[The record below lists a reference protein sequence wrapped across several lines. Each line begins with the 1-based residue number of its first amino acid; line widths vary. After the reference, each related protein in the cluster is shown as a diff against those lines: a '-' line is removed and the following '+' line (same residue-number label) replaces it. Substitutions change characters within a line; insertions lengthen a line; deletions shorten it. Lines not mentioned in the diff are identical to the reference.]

1 MICLLP
7 NCHSLSGTSR
17 MVAIHGALRERG
29 ADVQVATHGGP
40 YEWLLRGAGVD
51 HVLLAGRDPQSR
63 EAAEAE
69 HLRAIGARA
78 VVTGRT
84 LTVRGASRLA
94 GIPLVTADAGSWV
107 PPMWERGLLPLPFEP
122 VGMPFERWLP
132 RPLRR
137 RMFNRRV
144 PGMAGDPALALADLT
159 LVTDVKELL
168 GITGTGIDGWRPRD
182 PALYPEGARL
192 KLVGPIPG
200 DLDVPMP
207 QRVER
212 LLAGPGPIVYV
223 AITSTGPALV
233 RSAVGALR
241 PLGVRILVAATVHD
255 LAAIEDDQVAVE
267 AVLPS
272 RLVMARVDL
281 AVIAGGQGSVHT
293 ALAAGVPFVGLP
305 VGAEQRLN
313 VALAERAGAAV
324 AVAPHLAGSP
334 ELTRTARELI
344 TGLRRRAGAER
355 LRVAVGNADG
365 PGRAAEAIIAA
376 ASGVAVHPG

>member
-1 MICLLP
+1 
-7 NCHSLSGTSR
+7 
-17 MVAIHGALRERG
+17 
-29 ADVQVATHGGP
+29 
-40 YEWLLRGAGVD
+40 
-51 HVLLAGRDPQSR
+51 
-63 EAAEAE
+63 
-69 HLRAIGARA
+69 
-78 VVTGRT
+78 
-84 LTVRGASRLA
+84 
-94 GIPLVTADAGSWV
+94 
-107 PPMWERGLLPLPFEP
+107 
-122 VGMPFERWLP
+122 
-132 RPLRR
+132 
-137 RMFNRRV
+137 MFNRRV
-144 PGMAGDPALALADLT
+144 PGMAADPALALGDLT

-182 PALYPEGARL
+182 PAPYREGARL

-207 QRVER
+207 ERVER

-241 PLGVRILVAATVHD
+241 PLGARILVAATVHD
-255 LAAIEDDQVAVE
+255 LSGLEDDQVAVE

-272 RLVMARVDL
+272 RLVMPRVDL

-305 VGAEQRLN
+305 VGPEQRLN
-313 VALAERAGAAV
+313 VALAERAGAAA

-334 ELTRTARELI
+334 QLTRTAREVI
-344 TGLRRRAGAER
+344 TGQRHRAGAER
-355 LRVAVGNADG
+355 LRAAFASADG

>member
-1 MICLLP
+1 ML
-7 NCHSLSGTSR
+7 
-17 MVAIHGALRERG
+17 AIHGALHERG
-29 ADVQVATHGGP
+29 AAVAVATHGGP
-40 YEWLLRGAGVD
+40 YEWLLREGGIDYA
-51 HVLLAGRDPQSR
+51 LLPGGEPHAQ

-69 HLRAIGARA
+69 HLRAIRARA

-84 LTVRGASRLA
+84 LTARGASRLA

-122 VGMPFERWLP
+122 VGMPFERCMP

-144 PGMAGDPALALADLT
+144 AGTIGDPALALADLT

-182 PALYPEGARL
+182 PAPSREGARL

-207 QRVER
+207 GRVER

-223 AITSTGPALV
+223 AITSTEPALV
-233 RSAVGALR
+233 RSAVGGLR
-241 PLGVRILVAATVHD
+241 PLGARILVAATVHD
-255 LAAIEDDQVAVE
+255 LAGLEDDQVAVE
-267 AVLPS
+267 PILPS
-272 RLVMARVDL
+272 RLVMPRVDL

-305 VGAEQRLN
+305 VGPEQRLN
-313 VALAERAGAAV
+313 VALAERAGAAA

-334 ELTRTARELI
+334 ELTRTARALI
-344 TGLRRRAGAER
+344 TGQRHRAGAQR
-355 LRVAVGNADG
+355 LRAAFASADG